1 MSLNKI
7 ITSVNALVNNYQP
20 SNTNDVI
27 CIDTINNRLGIKNKS
42 PQYELDVSGTINTN
56 KINLYSISGNTL
68 NINSGILQDLSI
80 SNVVFTNEL
89 SCNIIKSISSDFI
102 ELSCN
107 IIKSISSDFIELSCN
122 IIKSISSDTIDC
134 SIQNNLFVGGI
145 LEISGNLKFSSDFSY
160 DTLSISGGYLIGNN
174 ISTSSNNVRVT
185 SDDRMKHNEIDI
197 SNALEIINKLN
208 PQFYQK
214 TETFKTENY
223 RGILNEPYTY
233 EAGFI
238 AQEVEDISEL
248 RFTVNRGND
257 TLPYTLNYNNI
268 FTYGIAAIQELDK
281 KIEKIENTLTSPDIQ
296 NLNLSNIKGILI
308 NQMELIKNLTNRI
321 DILENKEFNSFYY
334 INIIIY

>member
-7 ITSVNALVNNYQP
+7 VTSVNALVNDYQP

-42 PQYELDVSGTINTN
+42 PQHELDVSGSINTN
-56 KINLYSISGNTL
+56 EIN
-68 NINSGILQDLSI
+68 
-80 SNVVFTNEL
+80 
-89 SCNIIKSISSDFI
+89 CNIINSISSDFI

-107 IIKSISSDFIELSCN
+107 IIKSN
-122 IIKSISSDTIDC
+122 VNDTIDC

-145 LEISGNLKFSSDFSY
+145 LEISGNLKFSNDLSFN
-160 DTLSISGGYLIGNN
+160 TLTISGGYLVGNN
-174 ISTSSNNVRVT
+174 ISTSTSTITNGRVT

-197 SNALEIINKLN
+197 SNGLEIINKLN

-238 AQEVEDISEL
+238 AQ
-248 RFTVNRGND
+248 
-257 TLPYTLNYNNI
+257 
-268 FTYGIAAIQELDK
+268 
-281 KIEKIENTLTSPDIQ
+281 
-296 NLNLSNIKGILI
+296 
-308 NQMELIKNLTNRI
+308 
-321 DILENKEFNSFYY
+321 
-334 INIIIY
+334 

>member
-56 KINLYSISGNTL
+56 EISCNIIKAISGDFIEVSSNIIKSISGDF
-68 NINSGILQDLSI
+68 IEVSS
-80 SNVVFTNEL
+80 
-89 SCNIIKSISSDFI
+89 NIIKSISSDFI
-102 ELSCN
+102 EVSSN
-107 IIKSISSDFIELSCN
+107 IIKSISGDFIEVSSN
-122 IIKSISSDTIDC
+122 ILKSISSNTYDC
-134 SIQNNLFVGGI
+134 SVQNNLFVGGI

-160 DTLSISGGYLIGNN
+160 NTLSISGGYLVGNN
-174 ISTSSNNVRVT
+174 VSTSTNVRVT

-197 SNALEIINKLN
+197 SNGLEIINKLN

-223 RGILNEPYTY
+223 RGILIEPYTY

-238 AQEVEDISEL
+238 AQEVENISEL
-248 RFTVNRGND
+248 RFTVNRGDD

-268 FTYGIAAIQELDK
+268 FTYGMAAIQELDK
-281 KIEKIENTLTSPDIQ
+281 KIEKIENTFTSPDIQ

-308 NQMELIKNLTNRI
+308 NQMELIKSLTNRI
-321 DILENKEFNSFYY
+321 DILENK
-334 INIIIY
+334 

>member
-27 CIDTINNRLGIKNKS
+27 CIGTINNRLGIKNKS

-56 KINLYSISGNTL
+56 EISCNIIKAISGDF
-68 NINSGILQDLSI
+68 IEVSS
-80 SNVVFTNEL
+80 
-89 SCNIIKSISSDFI
+89 NIIKSISGDFI
-102 ELSCN
+102 EVSSN
-107 IIKSISSDFIELSCN
+107 ILKSISSN
-122 IIKSISSDTIDC
+122 TYDC
-134 SIQNNLFVGGI
+134 SVQNNLFVGGI

-160 DTLSISGGYLIGNN
+160 NTLSISGGYLVGNN
-174 ISTSSNNVRVT
+174 VSTSTNVRVT

-197 SNALEIINKLN
+197 SNGLEIINKLN

-223 RGILNEPYTY
+223 RGILIEPYTY

-238 AQEVEDISEL
+238 AQEVENISEL
-248 RFTVNRGND
+248 RFTVNRGDD

-268 FTYGIAAIQELDK
+268 FTYGMAAIQELDK
-281 KIEKIENTLTSPDIQ
+281 KIEKIENTFTSPDIQ

-308 NQMELIKNLTNRI
+308 NQMELIKSLTNRI
-321 DILENKEFNSFYY
+321 DILENK
-334 INIIIY
+334 